1 MWTGNGTG
9 GTEGCGAAALREVV
23 QWHRDLSSGPLGQES
38 VAPIGWP
45 VHEKT
50 GLPLTTLCFF
60 PLPLLILSEFEG
72 EET

>member
-1 MWTGNGTG
+1 MWSCSTQGGSSVAPGLKQRATG
-9 GTEGCGAAALREVV
+9 E
-23 QWHRDLSSGPLGQES
+23 ES